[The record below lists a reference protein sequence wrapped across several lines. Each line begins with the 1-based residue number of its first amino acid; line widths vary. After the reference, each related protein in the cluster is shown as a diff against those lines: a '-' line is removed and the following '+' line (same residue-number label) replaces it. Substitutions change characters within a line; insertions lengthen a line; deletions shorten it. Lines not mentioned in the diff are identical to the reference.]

1 MARHGKKY
9 LEAAKLI
16 DTAKSYPIEEA
27 IELVKKVS
35 YTKFDETME
44 LVFRLNVDPRHA
56 DQQLRGAIV
65 LPNGTGK
72 SKKVLVITQGPKVAE
87 AQNAGA
93 DIVGG
98 KEILEEIKKGWF
110 DFDVIVATPDM
121 MGELGKLGKILGP
134 KGLMPNPKTG
144 TVTMNIAQAIDEIKK
159 GKVTYRTDKE
169 GNVAVIIG
177 KKSFSTEKLVE
188 NLNTFVGAILKIKP
202 ASVKGNYVKNI
213 SVSSTMGPG
222 IKIDLNSFDK

>member
-44 LVFRLNVDPRHA
+44 LVFCLNVDPRHA

-98 KEILEEIKKGWF
+98 KEILEDIKKGWF

-188 NLNTFVGAILKIKP
+188 NYKTIYDVILKARP
-202 ASVKGNYVKNI
+202 AAVKGTYMKNVVVSSSMSPSVKVDHL
-213 SVSSTMGPG
+213 V
-222 IKIDLNSFDK
+222 

>member
-98 KEILEEIKKGWF
+98 KEILEDIKKGWF

-144 TVTMNIAQAIDEIKK
+144 TVTMDVAKAVDEVKK

-188 NLNTFVGAILKIKP
+188 NYKTIYDVILKARP
-202 ASVKGNYVKNI
+202 AAVKGTYMKNVVVSSSMSPSVKVDHL
-213 SVSSTMGPG
+213 V
-222 IKIDLNSFDK
+222 

>member
-27 IELVKKVS
+27 IELVKKAS

-98 KEILEEIKKGWF
+98 KEILEDIKKGWF

-188 NLNTFVGAILKIKP
+188 NYKTIYDVILKARP
-202 ASVKGNYVKNI
+202 AAVKGTYMKNVVVSSSMSPSVKVDHL
-213 SVSSTMGPG
+213 V
-222 IKIDLNSFDK
+222 

>member
-98 KEILEEIKKGWF
+98 KEILEDIKKGWF

-159 GKVTYRTDKE
+159 GNVTYRTDKE

-188 NLNTFVGAILKIKP
+188 NYKTIYDVILKARP
-202 ASVKGNYVKNI
+202 AAVKGTYMKNVVVSSSMSPSVKVDHL
-213 SVSSTMGPG
+213 V
-222 IKIDLNSFDK
+222 

>member
-16 DTAKSYPIEEA
+16 DTAKSSPIEEA

-87 AQNAGA
+87 AQNSGA

-98 KEILEEIKKGWF
+98 KEILEDIKKGWF

-188 NLNTFVGAILKIKP
+188 NYKTIYDVILKARP
-202 ASVKGNYVKNI
+202 AAVKGTYMKNVVVSSSMSPSVKVDHL
-213 SVSSTMGPG
+213 V
-222 IKIDLNSFDK
+222 

>member
-1 MARHGKKY
+1 MKHGKKY
-9 LEAAKLI
+9 VEAAKLI
-16 DTAKSYPIEEA
+16 DKSKSYTIEEA
-27 IELVKKVS
+27 IELVKQVS
-35 YTKFDETME
+35 YTKFDATIE

-72 SKKVLVITQGPKVAE
+72 SKKVLVITQGAKVAE
-87 AQNAGA
+87 AQQAGA

-98 KEILEEIKKGWF
+98 KEILEDIKKGWF

-121 MGELGKLGKILGP
+121 MAELGKLGKILGP

-144 TVTMNIAQAIDEIKK
+144 TVTMNVATAVEEIKK

-177 KKSFSTEKLVE
+177 KKSFTNEQLVE
-188 NLNTFVGAILKIKP
+188 NYKTIYDVILKARP
-202 ASVKGNYVKNI
+202 AAVKGTYMKNVVI
-213 SVSSTMGPG
+213 SASMSPA
-222 IKIDLNSFDK
+222 IKVDHLA

>member
-1 MARHGKKY
+1 MKHGKKY
-9 LEAAKLI
+9 VEAAKLI
-16 DTAKSYPIEEA
+16 DKSKSYTIEEA
-27 IELVKKVS
+27 IELVKQVS
-35 YTKFDETME
+35 YTKFDATIE

-72 SKKVLVITQGPKVAE
+72 SKKVLVITQGAKIAE
-87 AQNAGA
+87 AQQAGA

-98 KEILEEIKKGWF
+98 KEILEDIKKGWF

-144 TVTMNIAQAIDEIKK
+144 TVTMNVATAVEEIKK

-177 KKSFSTEKLVE
+177 KKSFTNEQLVE
-188 NLNTFVGAILKIKP
+188 NYKTIYDVILKARP
-202 ASVKGNYVKNI
+202 AAVKGTYMKNVVI
-213 SVSSTMGPG
+213 SASMSPA
-222 IKIDLNSFDK
+222 IKVDHLA